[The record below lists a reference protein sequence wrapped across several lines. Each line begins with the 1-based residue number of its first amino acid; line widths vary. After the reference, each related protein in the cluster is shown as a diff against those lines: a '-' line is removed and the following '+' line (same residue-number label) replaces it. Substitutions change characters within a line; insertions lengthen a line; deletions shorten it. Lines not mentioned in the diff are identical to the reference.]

1 MRGRERQLVGMA
13 CRWYLRY
20 VRSRGPVPHTYLPF
34 VLLTVAAP
42 PLIMLVHGDRIHPS
56 APGLAFVALLLLG
69 LARGSVVS
77 WTLLLLWNLFLS
89 FAIAAATGAG
99 MLWSAPLLLLVALA
113 SAALLLSSSMRR
125 HVGVSRRPTP
135 QRII

>member
-1 MRGRERQLVGMA
+1 M
-13 CRWYLRY
+13 
-20 VRSRGPVPHTYLPF
+20 RSRGPVPRTYLPF

-77 WTLLLLWNLFLS
+77 WTLLLLWNLLMLL
-89 FAIAAATGAG
+89 AIAAATGAG
-99 MLWSAPLLLLVALA
+99 MQWSAPVLLMVALA
-113 SAALLLSSSMRR
+113 SVALLLSSSMRR
-125 HVGVSRRPTP
+125 HVGVSRGPAA
-135 QRII
+135 QRAI